1 MPKIINH
8 LSKYR
13 IDVRSFRVAFDKLKE
28 KCG

>member
-13 IDVRSFRVAFDKLKE
+13 IDALSFRVAFDKLKE
-28 KCG
+28 KGG